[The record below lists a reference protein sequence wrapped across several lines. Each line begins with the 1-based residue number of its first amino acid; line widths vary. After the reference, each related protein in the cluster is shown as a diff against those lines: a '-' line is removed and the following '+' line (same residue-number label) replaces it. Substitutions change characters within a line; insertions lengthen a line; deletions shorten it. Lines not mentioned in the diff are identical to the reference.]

1 MRFAKNQRLKRTLWG
16 LVAGLLSLAF
26 AGCAAQPG
34 GEPPRTDSFPLPQEP
49 LVVDTAG
56 RTGGTLNYPLAGE
69 PASFN
74 AANVGDSRT
83 QILTS
88 LLAGTIL
95 EFDRKKQQ
103 VIGGIMKEWSVA
115 EDATS
120 VTLKLRAGVR
130 FSDGVPV
137 TADDIV
143 FTFDKIYQ
151 EGSLNLLRGNLLV
164 KGEPLAAEKID
175 DRTVRINFP
184 YPYAGAEFILT
195 TIPILPKHK
204 LSEPDRLL
212 ESFYGLDAEP
222 EDMVGLG
229 AFVVSEHVPGRRT
242 VLRHNPYYW
251 RVDRE
256 GVRLPY
262 LNQVTIHYIRDRSNQ
277 VLRFQAGELDLLD
290 TQLRPDDYLQIQKV
304 VDRIQTFNAGPSA
317 SLVFCWFNENPGI
330 SPASGKPYLSEEKK
344 SWFLDLNFRQAVSH
358 AISREAIVQ
367 NVFLGLARP
376 AWSLIPESIPAWHAA
391 DLPKYDQDPGLARDL
406 LRRSGFSWRAEG
418 EREQLVDPS
427 GRRVSFTISVRSD
440 DFWTKIAA
448 VMQQDLEKIGM
459 EVGILPEEFG
469 SLVNRIEKSREYD
482 AALLSFEIPYDP
494 VDHSWLLSS
503 SPGHFWNPNQKSPS
517 TDWESRVNDLMHRQM
532 TVIDFTERQR
542 FYHEVQRLIFEN
554 APLIPLVNKDVL
566 VGANKRLHNV
576 KPVTTV
582 PYSLWNVWE
591 LWVD

>member
-1 MRFAKNQRLKRTLWG
+1 MI
-16 LVAGLLSLAF
+16 LALG
-26 AGCAAQPG
+26 GCA
-34 GEPPRTDSFPLPQEP
+34 GEPPPEPPRADNLPLPQEP
-49 LVVDTAG
+49 LIVDTAG

-69 PASFN
+69 PPSFN
-74 AANVGDSRT
+74 AANVGDSRG
-83 QILTS
+83 Q
-88 LLAGTIL
+88 LLATLLTGTIL

-115 EDATS
+115 ADATS

-137 TADDIV
+137 TADDIL
-143 FTFDKIYQ
+143 FTFHKIYE
-151 EGSLNLLRGNLLV
+151 EGSVNLLRGNLLV
-164 KGEPLAAEKID
+164 KGEPLRAEKID
-175 DRTVRINFP
+175 DRTVKINFP

-195 TIPILPKHK
+195 TIPIFPKHK
-204 LSEPDRLL
+204 LSEPGRLI
-212 ESFYGLDAEP
+212 ESYYGLDAKP

-262 LNQVTIHYIRDRSNQ
+262 LNQVTIQYIRDRSNQ

-290 TQLRPDDYLQIQKV
+290 TQLRPDDYLQIQKA

-317 SLVFCWFNENPGI
+317 SLIFCWFNQNPGM
-330 SPASGKPYLSEEKK
+330 SPTSGKPYLSEEKK

-367 NVFLGLARP
+367 NVFLGFARP

-391 DLPKYDQDPGLARDL
+391 DLPKYDQDTKLARDL
-406 LRRSGFSWRAEG
+406 LRRSRFSWRMEG
-418 EREQLVDPS
+418 EREVLVDPQ
-427 GRRVSFTISVRSD
+427 GRRVSFSISVRSD

-459 EVGILPEEFG
+459 EVTILPEEFS
-469 SLVNRIEKSREYD
+469 SLVNRVDQTKEYD
-482 AALLSFEIPYDP
+482 AALLSFELPYDP
-494 VDHSWLLSS
+494 VDHSWLFSS
-503 SPGHFWNPNQKSPS
+503 SQRHFWNPSQRSPL
-517 TDWESRVNDLMHRQM
+517 TEWEASVNDLMHRQM
-532 TVIDFTERQR
+532 TVIDFTERQGL
-542 FYHEVQRLIFEN
+542 YHEIQRLIFEN

-576 KPVTTV
+576 KPVTTT

-591 LWVD
+591 LWVE